1 MITEESGFLLKTY
14 VWYFRFDYRQLWR
27 LYPSDLT
34 GENYPP
40 HTRFGALPCIAVSEE
55 SWNQGLMPL
64 SPALLLCI
72 IFFSSSG
79 AFHLGVSIRT
89 LGRGLSQKPLLTSSY
104 WREEANLKTL
114 FSTLTHYSALFP
126 LLALPCY
133 PLPPRFVKLQLQK
146 ASTQG
151 SLAMRQHLHLS
162 STTWP
167 SVWGGRWRCGE

>member
-1 MITEESGFLLKTY
+1 MCDILGLTIGNYEGFTCQASQGKITLPT
-14 VWYFRFDYRQLWR
+14 
-27 LYPSDLT
+27 LYLV
-34 GENYPP
+34 
-40 HTRFGALPCIAVSEE
+40 HCQCIAVSEE

-64 SPALLLCI
+64 SPSLLLCI

-104 WREEANLKTL
+104 WREEANLKTI

-126 LLALPCY
+126 LLALPCHH
-133 PLPPRFVKLQLQK
+133 LPPRFIKLQLQK
-146 ASTQG
+146 PSTQG
-151 SLAMRQHLHLS
+151 FLATRQHLHLS

-167 SVWGGRWRCGE
+167 SVWGGRWGCGE